1 MSVYRRAYSPYVGQ
15 LTPAQWRFWV
25 LTRYALKDVFDSRP
39 LLAYLFLT
47 GVPVFAA
54 GIVIYLMHNSAA
66 RTLIGLMKLEQFLKI
81 DAEFFYRFLST
92 QCFLGLIL
100 SAWIGPRLIANDL
113 GNGALPLYLS
123 RPFSRIEYVLGKALV
138 LFTLLS
144 SITWVPGLLLYGV
157 NAAIAENGWGV
168 SHFRIVGALVL
179 GGTSWMTVM
188 TLFVLSL
195 SAWIRWHLA
204 ASVSMFGIYFIS
216 AGLGEAV
223 NLGLGVTW
231 GNVFNL
237 GHLFEVLWGAL
248 FGVPLVKP
256 GVPLLTTGIALSVW
270 SIVSM
275 WGIHQRL
282 RAREVV
288 Q

>member
-1 MSVYRRAYSPYVGQ
+1 MSVYRRAYLPYVGQ
-15 LTPAQWRFWV
+15 LTPPRWRFWV
-25 LTRYALKDVFDSRP
+25 VTRYALKDVYDSRP
-39 LLAYLFLT
+39 LMTYLFFAE
-47 GVPVFAA
+47 VPVLAA
-54 GIVIYLMHNSAA
+54 GFIIYLMHHPAA
-66 RTLIGLMKLEQFLKI
+66 RSLIGLMKLEQFLKI
-81 DAEFFYRFLST
+81 DAEFFYRYLST

-100 SAWIGPRLIANDL
+100 SAWVGPRLIAKDL
-113 GNGALPLYLS
+113 SHGALPLYLS
-123 RPFSRIEYVLGKALV
+123 RPFSRIEYIFGKALV

-144 SITWVPGLLLYGV
+144 SITWVPGLVLYGL
-157 NAAIAENGWGV
+157 NSAIAENGWGT

-179 GGTSWMTVM
+179 GGTSWMIVM

-204 ASVSMFGIYFIS
+204 ASVSLFGIYFIS

-223 NLGLGVTW
+223 NLGLGTTW
-231 GNVFNL
+231 GNVVNL

-248 FGVPLVKP
+248 FGIPSVKP
-256 GVPLLTTGIALSVW
+256 GVPLLMTEIALILWAALSLW
-270 SIVSM
+270 I
-275 WGIHQRL
+275 IHRRL